1 MLVLI
6 HNDIVVLLHLSIYD
20 LFVSLTMVF
29 SKKMNLKLYL
39 FKSAYN
45 IDDWVVFV
53 KKYILK
59 FPIIIVKQWEGIFV

>member
-6 HNDIVVLLHLSIYD
+6 QNDIVVLVYLSICD

-39 FKSAYN
+39 FKSAYK
-45 IDDWVVFV
+45 IDD
-53 KKYILK
+53 
-59 FPIIIVKQWEGIFV
+59 

>member
-1 MLVLI
+1 
-6 HNDIVVLLHLSIYD
+6 
-20 LFVSLTMVF
+20 
-29 SKKMNLKLYL
+29 MNLKLYL

-59 FPIIIVKQWEGIFV
+59 FSIIIIKQWEGIFV

>member
-1 MLVLI
+1 
-6 HNDIVVLLHLSIYD
+6 
-20 LFVSLTMVF
+20 MVF

-59 FPIIIVKQWEGIFV
+59 FSIIIIKQWEGIFV